1 MTDLRTPPPR
11 TLPPDFAEEDE
22 VDLGRYW
29 RPVVARWWLLLAGVV
44 VGAVLGY
51 LVSLSS
57 GSVWQA
63 KALVYTGTPLAA
75 GGTNTVQSPQTS
87 SQSVNQI
94 VHSEAAV
101 TTAAARCGIHPGQIR
116 GGISTKA
123 ISGGKAA
130 KTTGGGGQFYQIE
143 VQGAGARKSACP
155 ANVLAQRVVID
166 LAPYVATIIRG
177 LQAKLKSDTT
187 TIAAIDNQIQV
198 YRGQVNNSSLSD
210 VDRLILSSQLNN
222 LQLQRAQLV
231 NDQVSTQQQISQAK
245 YIQQPRVVERAVASK
260 TTARS
265 PRNAMLVGAIIGLLV
280 GLILALVWDR
290 LPTGALRRNV

>member
-1 MTDLRTPPPR
+1 MTDLRTPPRR

-29 RPVVARWWLLLAGVV
+29 RPIAARWWLLLAGIV
-44 VGAVLGY
+44 VGLVLGY

-75 GGTNTVQSPQTS
+75 GGTNPLQSLQTNP
-87 SQSVNQI
+87 QSVNQI
-94 VHSEAAV
+94 VHSEAAI
-101 TTAAARCGIHPGQIR
+101 TAAAARCGIHPGQIR

-123 ISGGKAA
+123 VSGGKAA
-130 KTTGGGGQFYQIE
+130 KATGGGGQIYQIE
-143 VQGAGARKSACP
+143 VQGGGAHKSACP
-155 ANVLAQRVVID
+155 ANVFAQRVVVD
-166 LAPYVATIIRG
+166 LAPYVAFNMHV
-177 LQAKLKSDTT
+177 LQTKLKSDTA
-187 TIAAIDNQIQV
+187 TITAIDNQIGI
-198 YRGQVNNSSLSD
+198 YRGQVNNSNLSD

-231 NDQVSTQQQISQAK
+231 SDKVSTQQQISQAK
-245 YIQQPRVVERAVASK
+245 YIQQPQVVERAVASK

-265 PRNAMLVGAIIGLLV
+265 PRNSMLVGAIIGLLV
-280 GLILALVWDR
+280 GLILALLWDR
-290 LPTGALRRNV
+290 LPTGALRRNG